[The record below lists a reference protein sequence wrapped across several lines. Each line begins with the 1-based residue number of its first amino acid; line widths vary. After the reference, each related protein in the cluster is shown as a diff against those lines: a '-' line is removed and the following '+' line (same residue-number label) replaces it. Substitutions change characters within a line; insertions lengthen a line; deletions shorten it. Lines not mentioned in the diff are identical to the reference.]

1 MGYAE
6 HSLKQRI
13 REFSYA
19 GHRIEPSGIHGW
31 AGASRP
37 VILDVENQSWAEEA
51 AMVAEVSRRRY
62 LNTFGDE
69 SIITQLSAHLA
80 AGESAVVVTDHDSP
94 LCTAESAHVIRLDRM
109 VTGADSVSAGGV
121 RSVGVSAG
129 GVTSV
134 GASSVGASAGGVS
147 SGGVTTVGVRSGG
160 ASTGKGGSNE
170 ADSAGVGFEAAGVLE
185 LARLLRV
192 GEAPVVAVSGSVGG
206 AGASTLAFLV
216 ADALGETGMDS
227 VLLDASPVS
236 TGVDVALGV
245 ERVAGTRMADLHR
258 DAELKRL
265 PQVGFTRLLTQARDE
280 CVPVDLPE
288 CLRVTEESAVVVDC
302 GRTDPHEPDRWQGK
316 VPDAHVVV
324 CPLTVAGVAAA
335 LVNRE
340 RTIDEGWPEPLYVL
354 RQVPHSSATLALA
367 SVILDALPSVVI
379 EDDPQLAKDI
389 DSGQLENYINCY
401 RDSPQIIAE
410 RAAQIPGAQ
419 PRSLRSG
426 LQHARAFTER
436 VLDNVERGA
445 ERGSERGRVGT
456 QRVKR
461 CAPHRAALEVLMVI
475 QRQRASTHL
484 DIEGLR
490 LDATGKV
497 A

>member
-19 GHRIEPSGIHGW
+19 GHRIEPSGTHGW

-109 VTGADSVSAGGV
+109 VAGADSARAGGV
-121 RSVGVSAG
+121 
-129 GVTSV
+129 
-134 GASSVGASAGGVS
+134 SSVGASAGGVKA
-147 SGGVTTVGVRSGG
+147 GGVGSVG
-160 ASTGKGGSNE
+160 ASAGKGGSNG
-170 ADSAGVGFEAAGVLE
+170 ADSAEVGFETAGVLE
-185 LARLLRV
+185 LTRLLSV

-227 VLLDASPVS
+227 VLLDASPGS

-302 GRTDPHEPDRWQGK
+302 GRTDPREPDRWQGK

-436 VLDNVERGA
+436 VLENVERGA

-461 CAPHRAALEVLMVI
+461 CAPHRAALEVLTVI
-475 QRQRASTHL
+475 RRQRASTHL

-490 LDATGKV
+490 LDVTGKV

>member
-13 REFSYA
+13 RKLSYA
-19 GHRIEPSGIHGW
+19 GHRIEPSGTHGW

-37 VILDVENQSWAEEA
+37 VILDVGNQSWVEEA

-109 VTGADSVSAGGV
+109 VTGADSASSVGVRSGGV
-121 RSVGVSAG
+121 RSGGASAG
-129 GVTSV
+129 GASAV
-134 GASSVGASAGGVS
+134 GASSV
-147 SGGVTTVGVRSGG
+147 G

-227 VLLDASPVS
+227 VLLDASPGS

-288 CLRVTEESAVVVDC
+288 CLRVIEESAVVVDC
-302 GRTDPHEPDRWQGK
+302 GRTDPHEPGRWQGK

-419 PRSLRSG
+419 SRSLRSG

-436 VLDNVERGA
+436 VLENVERGA

-475 QRQRASTHL
+475 QQQRARAHL

-490 LDATGKV
+490 LDTTGKV

>member
-19 GHRIEPSGIHGW
+19 GHRIEPSGTHGW

-109 VTGADSVSAGGV
+109 VAGADSARVGGV
-121 RSVGVSAG
+121 
-129 GVTSV
+129 
-134 GASSVGASAGGVS
+134 SSVGASAGGVS
-147 SGGVTTVGVRSGG
+147 AGGVKAGGVGSVG
-160 ASTGKGGSNE
+160 ASAGKGGSNG
-170 ADSAGVGFEAAGVLE
+170 ADSAEVGFETAGVLE
-185 LARLLRV
+185 LARLLSV
-192 GEAPVVAVSGSVGG
+192 GEAPVVAVSGSAGG

-227 VLLDASPVS
+227 VLLDASPGS

-302 GRTDPHEPDRWQGK
+302 GRTDPREPDRWQGK

-436 VLDNVERGA
+436 VLENVERGA

-461 CAPHRAALEVLMVI
+461 CAPHRAALEVLTVI
-475 QRQRASTHL
+475 RRQRASTHL

-490 LDATGKV
+490 LDVTGKV

>member
-19 GHRIEPSGIHGW
+19 GHRMEPSGTHGW

-51 AMVAEVSRRRY
+51 TMVAEVSRRRY
-62 LNTFGDE
+62 LNTFGDD

-109 VTGADSVSAGGV
+109 VAGADS
-121 RSVGVSAG
+121 
-129 GVTSV
+129 
-134 GASSVGASAGGVS
+134 ASAGGVS
-147 SGGVTTVGVRSGG
+147 SGGVTTVGVSAGG

-170 ADSAGVGFEAAGVLE
+170 ADSVGVGFEAAGVLE

-436 VLDNVERGA
+436 VLENVERGA

-475 QRQRASTHL
+475 QQQRARAHL

-490 LDATGKV
+490 LDTTGKV

>member
-13 REFSYA
+13 RKFSYA
-19 GHRIEPSGIHGW
+19 GHRIEPSGTHGW

-109 VTGADSVSAGGV
+109 VAGADS
-121 RSVGVSAG
+121 
-129 GVTSV
+129 
-134 GASSVGASAGGVS
+134 ASAGGVS
-147 SGGVTTVGVRSGG
+147 SGGVTTVGVSAGGASSVGVSSVGASAGGVTPVG
-160 ASTGKGGSNE
+160 ASTGKGGSNG

-227 VLLDASPVS
+227 VLLDTSPGS

-288 CLRVTEESAVVVDC
+288 CLRVIEESAVVVDC
-302 GRTDPHEPDRWQGK
+302 GRTDPHEPGRWQGK

-461 CAPHRAALEVLMVI
+461 CAPHRAALEVLTVI